1 MKLIYAANARFPS
14 EKAHP
19 YQIMQMCEAFA
30 ANGAEVTLLR
40 PYRQNP
46 PELRIDDIWAH
57 YGVQHNFTG
66 EVLPGID
73 LYPIANHIPGR
84 VGRALISI
92 AANLSTFTF
101 NLALIPRL
109 ARERN
114 AVIYSR
120 DPMTLM
126 LIAALWTARARRLI
140 FEAHTYPAT
149 GVGLRIRRWLAKRIG
164 GFVVITEHLRQ
175 RYEMLGVPVNRIMV
189 AHDGFSESRF
199 ALPGDRAHWRE
210 KIGWPGDAFIV
221 GYMGRFHTLGMDK
234 GLGNLI
240 DAVIELAKDDATRP
254 IRLGLVGGPDEYVD
268 HIRAKLEQ
276 HNLPTDLILYAGQI
290 PAPRVP
296 GYLRAF
302 DVCTMPF
309 PWTEHF
315 AYYASPMKLFEYMAS
330 GSPVVATD
338 LPSTAEII
346 CDGENGLLIPPGDA
360 VALAAALR
368 RLRDEP
374 DLAQRLAASA
384 TQDVQHYTWGARA
397 RAICT
402 FVDTVSS
409 R

>member
-30 ANGAEVTLLR
+30 ANGAQVTLLR

-46 PELRIDDIWAH
+46 PELRTDDIWAH

-66 EVLPGID
+66 EILSGID
-73 LYPIANHIPGR
+73 LYPMANRIPGR
-84 VGRALISI
+84 IGRVLISI
-92 AANLSTFTF
+92 AANLSTLTF
-101 NLALIPRL
+101 NLALIPHL
-109 ARERN
+109 SRERDG
-114 AVIYSR
+114 VIYSR
-120 DPMTLM
+120 DPMTLL
-126 LIAALWTARARRLI
+126 LIAALWPARACRLI

-149 GVGLRIRRWLAKRIG
+149 GIGLRIRRWLAKRIG

-175 RYEMLGVPVNRIMV
+175 RYEALGVPADRLMV

-199 ALPGDRAHWRE
+199 ALPGDRTHWRQ
-210 KIGWPGDAFIV
+210 KIGWPDDAFIV

-234 GLGNLI
+234 GLGDLI
-240 DAVIELAKDDATRP
+240 DAVIALANDNAIRP
-254 IRLGLVGGPDEYVD
+254 IRLGLVGGPDEYVER
-268 HIRAKLEQ
+268 IRVRLQ
-276 HNLPTDLILYAGQI
+276 QQNLPADLILYAGQI
-290 PAPRVP
+290 PAPEVP

-346 CDGENGLLIPPGDA
+346 RDGENGLLSPPGDSA
-360 VALAAALR
+360 ALATALR
-368 RLRDEP
+368 SLRDEP
-374 DLAQRLAASA
+374 ALAQRLSA
-384 TQDVQHYTWGARA
+384 TATHDVRHYTWDARA
-397 RAICT
+397 RAICA
-402 FVDTVSS
+402 FIDAVPSS
-409 R
+409 